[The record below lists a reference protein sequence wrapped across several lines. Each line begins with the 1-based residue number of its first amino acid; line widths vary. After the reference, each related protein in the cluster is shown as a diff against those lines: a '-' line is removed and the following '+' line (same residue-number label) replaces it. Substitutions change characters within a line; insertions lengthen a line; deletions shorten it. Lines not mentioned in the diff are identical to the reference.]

1 MHRNDTRKDA
11 TNFCFRDKFLTSFY
25 LSGTILVNEIFFK
38 EYLLIVL
45 CYSLLKNLMLLVCE
59 CMEVSLIVTGNRL
72 HI

>member
-1 MHRNDTRKDA
+1 MHRNDTMKHA
-11 TNFCFRDKFLTSFY
+11 SNFCFRDKFLTSFY
-25 LSGTILVNEIFFK
+25 VSGTILVNEIFFK

-45 CYSLLKNLMLLVCE
+45 FYLLLKNLMLLVCE